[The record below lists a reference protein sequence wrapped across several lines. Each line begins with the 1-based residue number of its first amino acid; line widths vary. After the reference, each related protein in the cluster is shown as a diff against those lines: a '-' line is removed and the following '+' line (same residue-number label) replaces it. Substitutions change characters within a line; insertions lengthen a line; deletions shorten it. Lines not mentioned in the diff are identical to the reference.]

1 MTLSQKTGEIISRL
15 EPVYDRREAKNIL
28 EMAIEHIKGWSRVDI
43 LLNGDKEISDYF
55 SSKLDEVTDRLLRH
69 EPIQYI
75 LGEAYWH
82 GLTIK
87 VTPGVL
93 IPRPETSQLVDLI
106 VDENS
111 GSDLKVLDLCTGSG
125 AIALAL
131 ARSLKFPQVTA
142 VDISDKA
149 LGIADENDRNLHTGI
164 RFLKADVLRKL
175 PFPSGSF
182 DLITANPPYVCEKER
197 EEMDR
202 NVLDYEPAEALF
214 VPDDDPLRFYK
225 TISPEGYRVAADG
238 GKIYLE
244 LNPDYA
250 QAVCRLM
257 EKDGWEEVTIIN
269 DMFGRA
275 RFARAIKQ
283 GI

>member
-250 QAVCRLM
+250 QAVRRLM